1 MNNISEL
8 KIIKSISKINYKY
21 LVVKMPR
28 KKRIKIKMTS
38 QQKLELKL

>member
-28 KKRIKIKMTS
+28 KKRIEMTS